1 MSMDPCDHCKIKKG
15 SEECLKCVHFEPGKN
30 SKFKK
35 CSKNRSLWWECAHI
49 KPEECKNCEYHI
61 NYVPDK
67 KSTLTEVRRKYRRMI
82 K

>member
-1 MSMDPCDHCKIKKG
+1 MSINPCDHCKIKKG
-15 SEECLKCVHFEPGKN
+15 SEECLKCAHFEPGKN

-35 CSKNRSLWWECAHI
+35 CSKNKSLWWECAHV
-49 KPEECKNCEYHI
+49 KYHI

-67 KSTLTEVRRKYRRMI
+67 KSILTEVRRKYRRMI